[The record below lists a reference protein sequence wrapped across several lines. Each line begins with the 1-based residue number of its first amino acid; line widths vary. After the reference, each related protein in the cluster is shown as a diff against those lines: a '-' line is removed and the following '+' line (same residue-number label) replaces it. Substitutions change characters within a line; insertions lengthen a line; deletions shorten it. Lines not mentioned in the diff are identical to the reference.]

1 MNVSTPKDRPRAD
14 RVGVIDVGGGLRGA
28 FGAGVLDRCLDEGV
42 SFDVCL
48 GVSAGS
54 GNMVAYLAGQRGRN
68 RLFYTEY
75 PQRKEYMSVR
85 NLVTK
90 GSYLDLDYVY
100 SVLSNSDGEYPLDYD
115 ALLANPAALVV
126 VATDALA
133 GKAVY
138 FRKAD
143 LRRDDFGILKASSGI
158 PVVCRPCRW
167 EGGTYFD
174 GGIAD
179 PVPLARAPSPRAA
192 RAWWSCSRARAPTC
206 ARSSATASPTG
217 CCAGA
222 FRAPPRPCAGARPV
236 TTSGW
241 PARRSS
247 SAKGARSWSPPTTAA
262 ARTPSRGIRRAS
274 SACTRRATRR
284 PAPSPRSRAAHDARD
299 AALEGGRCGRMAGCA

>member
-1 MNVSTPKDRPRAD
+1 MNVSTPKDRSRAD

-115 ALLANPAALVV
+115 ALLENPAALVV

-179 PVPLARAPSPRAA
+179 PVPLARAFAEGCARVVVVLTRPRSYLRSFKRDRFAYRMLRRRFPRAA
-192 RAWWSCSRARAPTC
+192 EALRGRAARYNLGVARALELEREGRALVVAPDD
-206 ARSSATASPTG
+206 
-217 CCAGA
+217 CCGA
-222 FRAPPRPCAGARPV
+222 DTLTRD
-236 TTSGW
+236 
-241 PARRSS
+241 PACLERLYE
-247 SAKGARSWSPPTTAA
+247 KGYEA
-262 ARTPSRGIRRAS
+262 ARAVPAFARGA
-274 SACTRRATRR
+274 
-284 PAPSPRSRAAHDARD
+284 
-299 AALEGGRCGRMAGCA
+299 